1 MHPRL
6 SICNSRNMP
15 AARPDKTLTDY
26 VAIAISP
33 VLIMLLVGSL
43 TFFLSEVLARKAAST
58 TFHWILFWYTV
69 ATVLIARIGIEQGRK
84 YAAGYG
90 LALAGATSLVLIKL
104 AGPVALAG
112 IVLLGVAWWATDRL
126 TWDCTLIDEREDASG
141 EGLLRK
147 AGLERRTAKEK
158 EPAAEPEAD
167 DTHKEQ
173 DAAANTA
180 TSDEEESKKAA
191 HAPGVWV
198 VYFSLAALPL
208 FGLGQMAVPA
218 EGRRYAFKLLWV
230 YVASALALLVTT
242 SFLGLRRYLRQRK
255 LQMPAAVT
263 TGWLVTGGGLILTI
277 LILCLL
283 IPRPAADFSLIQA
296 IDKVSTKVQQASDYA
311 FLKGEAGEGDGNRIG
326 DRDDDDI
333 DKGEGGGQGG
343 KEGGKGEG
351 GGKSKPGGQG
361 DGKAKQG
368 GGNKTGKGAAG
379 KGKGGK
385 KPKDGQQGDQQAADG
400 DAKEGNNDQSSNNSS
415 SPSKWVG
422 STFKTII
429 YLLLA
434 IVAIFVIYKYRE
446 QIAAGLKQFLADLR
460 NLFGGKKK
468 STGDASDDAGEA
480 GEYRPQP
487 RPFAAFAD
495 PFSSGSASQMATE
508 SVIAYTFEAMEA
520 WAYEQGIARKVEQ
533 TPIEFAREIS
543 ERLPGFAE
551 DAMRLARL
559 YTRSN
564 YADRPPSDR
573 CREVLAQ
580 TWRAMAGFGL

>member
-1 MHPRL
+1 
-6 SICNSRNMP
+6 MP

-58 TFHWILFWYTV
+58 TFHWILFWYTL

-90 LALAGATSLVLIKL
+90 LALAGVTSLVLIKL

-112 IVLLGVAWWATDRL
+112 MILLGIAWWATDRL

-147 AGLERRTAKEK
+147 AGLERTRSKEEETAPASEATNENREQYTDEKKETG
-158 EPAAEPEAD
+158 ED
-167 DTHKEQ
+167 D
-173 DAAANTA
+173 
-180 TSDEEESKKAA
+180 ESKKAA

-208 FGLGQMAVPA
+208 FGLGQMAIPA
-218 EGRRYAFKLLWV
+218 EGRSYAFKLLWV
-230 YVASALALLVTT
+230 YVAAALALLVTT

-255 LQMPAAVT
+255 LQMPASVT

-283 IPRPAADFSLIQA
+283 IPRPEADYSLTQV
-296 IDKVSTKVQQASDYA
+296 IDKISTKVQQASDYA

-351 GGKSKPGGQG
+351 GGKSKPGGKG

-385 KPKDGQQGDQQAADG
+385 KPNGEQKGDQQGADG
-400 DAKEGNNDQSSNNSS
+400 DSKEGNNDQSSNKSS
-415 SPSKWVG
+415 SPGKWVG

-434 IVAIFVIYKYRE
+434 VAAIFVMYKYRE

-460 NLFGGKKK
+460 NLFGGKKQT
-468 STGDASDDAGEA
+468 SADGSDDAGEP

-487 RPFAAFAD
+487 RPFASFAD

-520 WAYEQGIARKVEQ
+520 WAYEQGIARKIEQ
-533 TPIEFAREIS
+533 TPMEFAREIS
-543 ERLPGFAE
+543 EQLPGFAE

-580 TWRAMAGFGL
+580 TWRAMAGFGS